1 MLARVGQA
9 IARCMELT
17 IGLIFC
23 LILVLS
29 LLEVVSRYFTGY
41 SLVWVVESNRFL
53 FIWLVFIAAA
63 VCFHRRLHF
72 RVVLL
77 RRALS
82 PALQAK
88 LEVGIDLISLGF
100 AAILLVQSLH
110 IVSRTSIQ
118 RSPALLIPM
127 SYVYLVVPLS
137 AALIIVFILVHW
149 ADALATGRLAAPAP
163 DGH

>member
-1 MLARVGQA
+1 MIARVGQLL
-9 IARCMELT
+9 ARSIEVT
-17 IGLIFC
+17 VGLIFW

-29 LLEVVSRYFTGY
+29 LLEVISRYFTGY

-53 FIWLVFIAAA
+53 FIWLVFLAAA
-63 VCFHRRLHF
+63 VCFYRRLHF

-77 RRALS
+77 ARALP
-82 PALQAK
+82 PALRGK
-88 LEVGIDLISLGF
+88 LEVGIDLVSLAF
-100 AAILLVQSLH
+100 AAILFVQSLH
-110 IVSRTSIQ
+110 IVSRTSVQ

-137 AALIIVFILVHW
+137 AALIIVFILMHW
-149 ADALATGRLAAPAP
+149 VEALVAWRLAVPIP